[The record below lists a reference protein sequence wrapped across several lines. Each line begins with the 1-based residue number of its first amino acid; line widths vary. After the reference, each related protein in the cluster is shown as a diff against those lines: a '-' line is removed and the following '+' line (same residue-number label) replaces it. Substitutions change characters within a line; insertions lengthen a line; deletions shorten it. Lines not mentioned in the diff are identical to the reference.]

1 MSSKI
6 CTIIFSF
13 DNAVDDWL
21 HDEDGVDMQRSD
33 GMYGWTGTILKVDLS
48 TGSVTYEPLSEDLR
62 HNFVG
67 GRGINSKI
75 LYDATDSNTS
85 PFAPDNLLI
94 FGTSPLSGT
103 AAPSTPR
110 CTVSAKSPLTGIL
123 GDANFGG
130 FFGPALKA
138 CGFDHVVVTG
148 KAEAPVLIS
157 IGNGKAEIQPAEH
170 LWGRSTHQT
179 ETMIRQRANGKKV
192 HIAAIGPAGEKLVH
206 TACIVHGHNVA
217 GRTGMGAVMGAKNLK
232 AVVVSDGTGKPSIAD
247 PERFSRVSSR
257 LRKKIQTSPFYP
269 MFATYGMA
277 GPLAIEN
284 ESGILSVRNFQQ
296 AGGFETV
303 EQVTCETIARDFYTG
318 SKSCFSC
325 SVGCMKEWEV
335 KSGPYAGL
343 KGTKIPEGCNAPN
356 GPNCGNAYA
365 PSLFKIY
372 DLCNGYGIDV
382 LDFGCLMA
390 SVMEW
395 YEKGIITRE
404 DTGGLSFEWGN
415 YESMIAMIPRI
426 ALREGFGAVLADG
439 AVRAAQRIGRDAERY
454 VSSCKGMII
463 GGQDIRGLKGTALC
477 FATATRG
484 CDHLRGSNMLEIPIK
499 GKSLITPE
507 EAVRRFGSAQIMEHD
522 SYVKANPVIYFQD
535 IYTLADSLQI
545 CKFMTSHNGHGI
557 NIQDMADLFSAV
569 TGIEADEERM
579 RICASRIYAVER
591 CYAVRQG
598 ITRDDDFLQGKW
610 VMEPTHG
617 GPFDG
622 SRLEREKFGEMLEDY
637 YAMRGWDVNTG
648 IPTRE
653 TLEKLNLQDVADD
666 LQRLGKL

>member
-1 MSSKI
+1 
-6 CTIIFSF
+6 
-13 DNAVDDWL
+13 
-21 HDEDGVDMQRSD
+21 
-33 GMYGWTGTILKVDLS
+33 MYGWMGTILKVDLS
-48 TGSVTYEPLSEDLR
+48 TGSVTCEPLSEEMR

-67 GRGINSKI
+67 GRGVNSKI
-75 LYDATDSNTS
+75 LYDTTGRDTAPLS
-85 PFAPDNLLI
+85 PDNVLI

-130 FFGPALKA
+130 FFGPSLKA
-138 CGFDHVVVTG
+138 CGFDHVAVTG
-148 KAEAPVLIS
+148 KAKAPVMITIS
-157 IGNGKAEIQPAEH
+157 DGKASIQPAEH
-170 LWGRSTHQT
+170 LWGTSTHET
-179 ETMIRQRANGKKV
+179 EKMIRQRVSGTKV
-192 HIAAIGPAGEKLVH
+192 HIAAIGPAGENLVR
-206 TACIVHGHNVA
+206 TACVVHGHNVA
-217 GRTGMGAVMGAKNLK
+217 GRTGMGAVMGSKNLK
-232 AVVVSDGTGKPSIAD
+232 AVVVSDGRSKPLIAD
-247 PERFSRVSSR
+247 PERFSRVSSH
-257 LRKKIQTSPFYP
+257 LRKKIQGSPFYP

-284 ESGILSVRNFQQ
+284 ESGILSVRNFKQ
-296 AGGFETV
+296 AGGFEEV
-303 EQVTCETIARDFYTG
+303 EQVTCETLARDFYTG
-318 SKSCFSC
+318 SRSCFSC

-372 DLCNGYGIDV
+372 DLCNQYGIDV

-390 SVMEW
+390 CVMEW

-404 DTGGLSFEWGN
+404 ETGGLDFTWGN
-415 YESMIAMIPRI
+415 YESMIAMIPHI

-439 AVRAAQRIGRDAERY
+439 AVRAAQQIGRGAERC

-499 GKSLITPE
+499 GKSLITAE
-507 EAVRRFGSAQIMEHD
+507 EAEKRFGSALIMEHD

-557 NIQDMADLFSAV
+557 NIQDMADLFSVV
-569 TGIEADEERM
+569 TGIEADEEQM
-579 RICASRIYAVER
+579 RICANRIYSLER
-591 CYAVRQG
+591 CYGVRQG
-598 ITRDDDFLQGKW
+598 ITKDDDFLQGKW

-617 GPFDG
+617 GAFDG
-622 SRLEREKFGEMLEDY
+622 SVLEREKFAKMLEDY
-637 YAMRGWDVNTG
+637 YALRGWDVTTG

-653 TLEKLNLQDVADD
+653 TLEKLHLHGVAAD
-666 LQRLGKL
+666 LQKLGKM

>member
-1 MSSKI
+1 
-6 CTIIFSF
+6 
-13 DNAVDDWL
+13 
-21 HDEDGVDMQRSD
+21 
-33 GMYGWTGTILKVDLS
+33 MYGWMGKIIRIDLS
-48 TGSVTYEPLSEDLR
+48 TGTLRNEPLNEDLCR
-62 HNFVG
+62 DFVG
-67 GRGINSKI
+67 GRGINSKL
-75 LYDATDSNTS
+75 LYDYTDSATS
-85 PFAPDNLLI
+85 PFSPDNVLI
-94 FGTSPLSGT
+94 FGASPLSGT

-130 FFGPALKA
+130 FFGPSLKA

-148 KAEAPVLIS
+148 KAKAPVLIR
-157 IGNGKAEIQPAEH
+157 IDNGKAEIQPADR
-170 LWGRSTHQT
+170 LWGRSTHET
-179 ETMIRQRANGKKV
+179 ETMIRQAADGTKV
-192 HIAAIGPAGEKLVH
+192 HIAAIGQAGENLVH

-217 GRTGMGAVMGAKNLK
+217 GRTGMGAVMGSKNLK
-232 AVVVSDGTGKPSIAD
+232 AVVVSSGSAKPPIAD
-247 PERFSRVSSR
+247 PERFSRVSSH
-257 LRKKIQTSPFYP
+257 LRKKIQGSPFYP
-269 MFATYGMA
+269 MFSTYGMA

-284 ESGILSVRNFQQ
+284 ESGILSIRNLQH
-296 AGGFETV
+296 AGVVEEV
-303 EQVTCETIARDFYTG
+303 EQVTCETISRDFFTG

-325 SVGCMKEWEV
+325 GVGCMKEWEV
-335 KSGPYAGL
+335 KNGPYAGL

-356 GPNCGNAYA
+356 GPNCGNFYA

-372 DLCNGYGIDV
+372 DLCNEYGIDV

-395 YEKGIITRE
+395 YERGIITRE
-404 DTGGLSFEWGN
+404 DTGGLGFEWGN

-426 ALREGFGAVLADG
+426 ALRDGFGAVLADG
-439 AVRAAQRIGRDAERY
+439 AVRAAQQIGRGAER
-454 VSSCKGMII
+454 SINSCKGMII

-507 EAVRRFGSAQIMEHD
+507 EAVRRFGSAEIMEHD
-522 SYVKANPVIYFQD
+522 SYVKANPVIYYQD
-535 IYTLADSLQI
+535 IYTLADALQI

-579 RICASRIYAVER
+579 RICAGRIYAVER
-591 CYAVRQG
+591 CYGVRQG
-598 ITRDDDFLQGKW
+598 ITRDNDFLQGKW
-610 VMEPTHG
+610 VEEPTCG

-622 SRLEREKFGEMLEDY
+622 SRLEREQFGKMLEDY
-637 YAMRGWDVNTG
+637 YALRGWNINTG

-653 TLEKLNLQDVADD
+653 TLEKLNLRDVADD
-666 LQRLGKL
+666 LHKLGKL